1 VSSEP
6 FIDYYD
12 LLQLSPNA
20 DEDTIHRIFR
30 HLAKKHHPDHNG
42 SGDSAKFRLLVE
54 AHGILTNDETRAGY
68 DAKYQEYWNRKWKLA
83 SDATQGTAFAEDAE
97 TRHKILSLL
106 YVQRRRDMRAPGLG
120 EYELS
125 RLLRTPIELVD
136 FHLWYLREKGSVMR
150 VETGQIAISAHGV
163 EEIER
168 THLRFDSDRLLAT
181 RGESPADD
189 VPDAPAAG
197 GRTLEE
203 GDKQG

>member
-1 VSSEP
+1 VIPEP

-12 LLQLSPNA
+12 VLQLSPSA
-20 DEDTIHRIFR
+20 DEDTVHRIFR
-30 HLAKKHHPDHNG
+30 HLAQKCHPDVTD

-54 AHGILTNDETRAGY
+54 AHGILTNVETRAAF
-68 DAKYQEYWNRKWKLA
+68 DAKYQDYWNRKWKLA
-83 SDATQGTAFAEDAE
+83 SEASQGTAFAEDAE

-136 FHLWYLREKGSVMR
+136 FHLWYLREKGLVAR
-150 VETGQIAISAHGV
+150 VDTGQIAISALGV

-168 THLRFDSDRLLAT
+168 TQLRLDSDRLLAA
-181 RGESPADD
+181 RGERSTDHEPESPAE
-189 VPDAPAAG
+189 G
-197 GRTLEE
+197 SRTLEE
-203 GDKQG
+203 GNKQE